1 MLAVMSA
8 RARDGQRALI
18 DGDAGLAISWLNATA
33 ENVPPL
39 EQVRD
44 GTVSIVADCRL
55 DNRHALLAALREP
68 EDGQSDAL
76 LIVQAYLRWGTD
88 CVERL
93 TGDFAFAI
101 RDAGNRTIFCARD
114 HVGVKPFYYLAGR
127 ERFVFASD
135 IKGIFAAGGVERR
148 VDDGWVAAF
157 LAGLSDDYQAT
168 PYADI
173 RSLPAGH
180 IMVVSAETQRM
191 ERYWRAEAGCRAPR
205 RDSADEFRHLF
216 QQSVARRMRGASV
229 GAMLSGGLDSSS
241 IACVAAQ
248 VGRKEGAEPLHT
260 YSLVFPN
267 SPGMDETGFI
277 DAVVDSTG
285 CVSRRLTVGDERPFA
300 QAEEILDEQEG
311 LFAAPGLSTTRRL
324 YAAAR
329 ADGRRVLLD
338 GHGGDE
344 VVSHAFVRLNE
355 LAHKRRWL
363 ELWMEV
369 RGVSRLYGTNSIATY
384 VELLSSFGPTLP
396 LSRTR
401 QRLARLRHRALG
413 RADRGP
419 SWRRMLNS
427 DLLQRTEL
435 MQRYQIAARERQSTL
450 TDEPR
455 FHRWQVSSGLVAHA
469 FQVLDKAA
477 ATAGIEPRYP
487 FWDKDLLEFCLSLHP
502 SEKLSNGWSR
512 LVLRKAMQDILP
524 PRIQWR
530 TDKIDFRENLVG
542 GMLRNHEPLLD
553 RTFGADADRVAPYV
567 DIPEMRAAYRRL
579 QENPASVPMDDVLHV
594 WRTTWLSQWLKQL
607 ERPGLSP

>member
-1 MLAVMSA
+1 
-8 RARDGQRALI
+8 
-18 DGDAGLAISWLNATA
+18 
-33 ENVPPL
+33 
-39 EQVRD
+39 
-44 GTVSIVADCRL
+44 
-55 DNRHALLAALREP
+55 
-68 EDGQSDAL
+68 
-76 LIVQAYLRWGTD
+76 
-88 CVERL
+88 
-93 TGDFAFAI
+93 
-101 RDAGNRTIFCARD
+101 
-114 HVGVKPFYYLAGR
+114 
-127 ERFVFASD
+127 
-135 IKGIFAAGGVERR
+135 
-148 VDDGWVAAF
+148 
-157 LAGLSDDYQAT
+157 
-168 PYADI
+168 
-173 RSLPAGH
+173 
-180 IMVVSAETQRM
+180 
-191 ERYWRAEAGCRAPR
+191 
-205 RDSADEFRHLF
+205 
-216 QQSVARRMRGASV
+216 
-229 GAMLSGGLDSSS
+229 
-241 IACVAAQ
+241 
-248 VGRKEGAEPLHT
+248 
-260 YSLVFPN
+260 
-267 SPGMDETGFI
+267 
-277 DAVVDSTG
+277 
-285 CVSRRLTVGDERPFA
+285 
-300 QAEEILDEQEG
+300 
-311 LFAAPGLSTTRRL
+311 
-324 YAAAR
+324 
-329 ADGRRVLLD
+329 VLLD

-369 RGVSRLYGTNSIATY
+369 QGVSRLYGTNSIATY
-384 VELLSSFGPTLP
+384 LELLSSFGPTLP

-413 RADRGP
+413 KADRGP

-427 DLLQRTEL
+427 DLMQRTEL
-435 MQRYQIAARERQSTL
+435 MQRYQVAARERQSTL

-530 TDKIDFRENLVG
+530 TDKIDFRDNLVG

-553 RTFGADADRVAPYV
+553 RTFGAEADRVAPYV

-579 QENPASVPMDDVLHV
+579 QESPASVPMDDVLHV